1 MEHQHLAIATVPIQS
16 LETLYDWDQALATG
30 TIFPG
35 LNKPFF
41 VLEENPFETGFKPD
55 ENASPEQQER
65 ERLMKE
71 ISALSFALDDTV
83 LYLDTHPES
92 AEAMELRKTLIEQRK
107 GFLKEFDEKFYALT
121 KDCMGCWGEGPMPWE
136 GACILCGPMKKDCSF
151 R

>member
-1 MEHQHLAIATVPIQS
+1 MEQQHLAIASVPMQNW
-16 LETLYDWDQALATG
+16 ETLYDWDQALATG

-41 VLEENPFETGFKPD
+41 VLEENSFETEFKPD

-92 AEAMELRKTLIEQRK
+92 AEAMDLRKNLIEQRK
-107 GFLKEFDEKFYALT
+107 GLLKEFNEKFYALT
-121 KDCMGCWGEGPMPWE
+121 KDCIGCWGEGPMPWE
-136 GACILCGPMKKDCSF
+136 GACI
-151 R
+151 